1 MQYQHTPAGVD
12 NVLVDLGFDDAQ
24 ELSTKAALA
33 LKLNQLIE
41 QKQLTQTQAAALTGL
56 AQPKISLIRN
66 YKLQNISLERL
77 MHALTALDQRVHISV
92 QPATRAQTA
101 GISVKP

>member
-1 MQYQHTPAGVD
+1 MQPQHAPTAVD

-24 ELSTKAALA
+24 ELSTKATLA

-41 QKQLTQTQAAALTGL
+41 RKQLTQTQAAALTGL

-77 MHALTALDQRVHISV
+77 MHALAALDQHIHISV
-92 QPATRAQTA
+92 LPATSARAA
-101 GISVKP
+101 GISVES

>member
-1 MQYQHTPAGVD
+1 MEQKHSAVAVE

-33 LKLNQLIE
+33 LKLNELIE
-41 QKQLTQTQAAALTGL
+41 YKQLTQNQAASITGL

-77 MHALTALDQRVHISV
+77 MHALAALDQHIHISV
-92 QPATRAQTA
+92 QPATNTRAA
-101 GISVKP
+101 GIRVEP